1 MFGQDSV
8 KKQVRQLGNALA
20 MILFH
25 KPLDT
30 QSAYSM
36 ESLDKQAHASEL
48 LRKIDSGK
56 IREAE
61 ADLLDSIGSKTM
73 DDLLTGITFYEHLA
87 DKSESFLDDHAYNS
101 VDLKLG
107 ARRFADRLG
116 GAEIA
121 RLFFT

>member
-1 MFGQDSV
+1 MFEQDTM

-25 KPLDT
+25 KSLET
-30 QSAYSM
+30 QNVYEM
-36 ESLDKQAHASEL
+36 ESRDKQDYAAKL
-48 LRKIDSGK
+48 LQKIDSGN

-61 ADLLDSIGSKTM
+61 ADLFDSISSKTM
-73 DDLLTGITFYEHLA
+73 DDLLTGISFYEHLA

-101 VDLKLG
+101 VDLKIG
-107 ARRFADRLG
+107 AQKFADRLG

-121 RLFFT
+121 RLFFN